1 MIMKEYDMNLSEKPN
16 KKRTA
21 VVGISLVGV
30 LLLVIATYAAYTR
43 QAYQRG
49 TARSRDTEIVSF
61 TSNYLQLYTKGTS
74 GNAYVAK
81 NIVYGTNEKEKGS
94 VSFDIHVYNYA
105 NGNTSLVSQK
115 DITYTM
121 KIEFKNGAGKGYKVE
136 SDKTSITPTN
146 NTVYEIKK
154 TLIGRTANEDVFTV
168 TFPGNEIDTLQITAT
183 AIPDKVALTNNQF
196 LAATL
201 VPCTTASKVTFR
213 AEGIFLDK
221 AEGEPKQYDGFN
233 YGISISSGA
242 ADAVLIWDPA
252 VLEIDKF
259 FIEKLDT
266 QQLIT
271 KNDLANGKL
280 EFKMDQSNGTG
291 DFLIS
296 FYIKDKS
303 KIPEDWSDM
312 EKMIQFTATQKAQ

>member
-1 MIMKEYDMNLSEKPN
+1 MNLSEKPN

-49 TARSRDTEIVSF
+49 TARNRDTEIVSF
-61 TSNYLQLYTKGTS
+61 ASNYLQLYTTGTS

-81 NIVYGTNEKEKGS
+81 NIVYGTDEKKKGS
-94 VSFDIHVYNYA
+94 VSFDIHVYNYV

-136 SDKTSITPTN
+136 SDKASIPLN
-146 NTVYEIKK
+146 NNNVCEIKK

-242 ADAVLIWDPA
+242 ADAVLTWNPA

-259 FIEKLDT
+259 FVEKLEK
-266 QQLIT
+266 QSLIT
-271 KNDLANGKL
+271 SKDLAKGELK
-280 EFKMDQSNGTG
+280 FKMDQSNGTG

-303 KIPEDWSDM
+303 QIPENWSDM

>member
-1 MIMKEYDMNLSEKPN
+1 MNLSEKPN

-21 VVGISLVGV
+21 VMGICLVGV

-49 TARSRDTEIVSF
+49 TARNRDTEIVSF
-61 TSNYLQLYTKGTS
+61 TSNYLQLYTTRTS

-81 NIVYGTNEKEKGS
+81 NIVYGTDEKKKGS

-136 SDKTSITPTN
+136 SDKASIPLN
-146 NTVYEIKK
+146 NNNVCEIKK

-242 ADAVLIWDPA
+242 ADAVLTWNPA

-259 FIEKLDT
+259 FVEKLEK
-266 QQLIT
+266 QSLIT
-271 KNDLANGKL
+271 SKELAKGELK
-280 EFKMDQSNGTG
+280 FTMDQSKGTG

-303 KIPEDWSDM
+303 QIPENWSDM

>member
-1 MIMKEYDMNLSEKPN
+1 MNLSEKPN

-81 NIVYGTNEKEKGS
+81 NIVYGTDEKKKES

-121 KIEFKNGAGKGYKVE
+121 KIAFKNGAGKGYKVE
-136 SDKTSITPTN
+136 SDKTPITPDN
-146 NTVYEIKK
+146 NNVYEIKK

-168 TFPGNEIDTLQITAT
+168 TFPGNDIDTLQITAT
-183 AIPDKVALTNNQF
+183 AIPEKAALTNNQY

-221 AEGEPKQYDGFN
+221 SEGTPVQYDGFN

-242 ADAVLIWDPA
+242 AAAVLTWNPN

-259 FIEKLDT
+259 FVEKLE
-266 QQLIT
+266 QKNLI
-271 KNDLANGKL
+271 KNEDLANGKL

-303 KIPEDWSDM
+303 QIPDNWSDM

>member
-1 MIMKEYDMNLSEKPN
+1 MNLSEKPN

-21 VVGISLVGV
+21 VMGICLVGV

-49 TARSRDTEIVSF
+49 TARNRDTEIVSF
-61 TSNYLQLYTKGTS
+61 TSNYLQLYTTGSS

-81 NIVYGTNEKEKGS
+81 NIVYGTDEKKKDS
-94 VSFDIHVYNYA
+94 VSFDIYVYNYA

-121 KIEFKNGAGKGYKVE
+121 RIEFKNGAGNGYKVE
-136 SDKTSITPTN
+136 SDTTSSTPVN
-146 NTVYEIKK
+146 NVCEIKK
-154 TLIGRTANEDVFTV
+154 TLTGRTANENVFTV
-168 TFPGNEIDTLQITAT
+168 TFPGNEIDTLQIKAT

-221 AEGEPKQYDGFN
+221 AEGKPDQYDGFN

-242 ADAVLIWDPA
+242 ADAVLTWNPD
-252 VLEIDKF
+252 VVEIDKF
-259 FIEKLDT
+259 FVEKLK
-266 QQLIT
+266 T
-271 KNDLANGKL
+271 KNLFKSEDLAKGELK
-280 EFKMDQSNGTG
+280 FTMDQSNGTG

-303 KIPEDWSDM
+303 KIPDNWSDM

>member
-1 MIMKEYDMNLSEKPN
+1 MNLSEKPN

-81 NIVYGTNEKEKGS
+81 NIVYGTDEKKKKS

-121 KIEFKNGAGKGYKVE
+121 KIEFKNGAGNGYKVE
-136 SDKTSITPTN
+136 SDTTPITPDN
-146 NTVYEIKK
+146 NVYEIKK
-154 TLIGRTANEDVFTV
+154 TLIGRTANENVFTV

-201 VPCTTASKVTFR
+201 APCTTASKVTFR

-233 YGISISSGA
+233 YGISISSGV
-242 ADAVLIWDPA
+242 ADAVLIWNPD
-252 VLEIDKF
+252 VVEIDKF
-259 FIEKLDT
+259 FVEKL
-266 QQLIT
+266 QNLIT
-271 KNDLANGKL
+271 SKDLAKGEL
-280 EFKMDQSNGTG
+280 RFTMDQSNGTG

-303 KIPEDWSDM
+303 KIPETWSDM
-312 EKMIQFTATQKAQ
+312 EKMIQFTATQKTQ

>member
-1 MIMKEYDMNLSEKPN
+1 MNLSEKPN
-16 KKRTA
+16 KKRT
-21 VVGISLVGV
+21 VVMGICLVGV

-49 TARSRDTEIVSF
+49 TARNRDTEIVSF
-61 TSNYLQLYTKGTS
+61 TSNYLQLYTTGTL

-81 NIVYGTNEKEKGS
+81 NIVYGTDEKEKGS

-121 KIEFKNGAGKGYKVE
+121 RIEFKNGAGKGYKVE
-136 SDKTSITPTN
+136 SDKASIPLN
-146 NTVYEIKK
+146 NNNVCEIKK

-183 AIPDKVALTNNQF
+183 AMPDKVALTNNQF

-242 ADAVLIWDPA
+242 ADAVLTWNPD
-252 VLEIDKF
+252 VVEIDKF
-259 FIEKLDT
+259 FVEKLE
-266 QQLIT
+266 QQNLIT
-271 KNDLANGKL
+271 SKDLAKGELK
-280 EFKMDQSNGTG
+280 FTMDQSNGTG

-303 KIPEDWSDM
+303 QIPDNWSDM
-312 EKMIQFTATQKAQ
+312 EKMIQFTARQKAQ

>member
-1 MIMKEYDMNLSEKPN
+1 MNLSEKPN

-21 VVGISLVGV
+21 VMGICLVGV

-49 TARSRDTEIVSF
+49 TARNRDTEIVSF
-61 TSNYLQLYTKGTS
+61 TSNYLQLYTTGTS

-81 NIVYGTNEKEKGS
+81 NIVYGTDEKEKES

-121 KIEFKNGAGKGYKVE
+121 KIEFKNGTGKGYKVE
-136 SDKTSITPTN
+136 SDKTSITSTTN
-146 NTVYEIKK
+146 NVYEIKK
-154 TLIGRTANEDVFTV
+154 TLIGRTANENVFTV

-221 AEGEPKQYDGFN
+221 SEGTPMQYDGFN

-242 ADAVLIWDPA
+242 ADAVLLWNPD
-252 VLEIDKF
+252 VVEIDKF
-259 FIEKLDT
+259 FVEKLE
-266 QQLIT
+266 QKNLI
-271 KNDLANGKL
+271 KSKDLASGKL

-303 KIPEDWSDM
+303 KIPENWSDM
-312 EKMIQFTATQKAQ
+312 EKMIQFTATQKA

>member
-1 MIMKEYDMNLSEKPN
+1 MNLSEKPN

-21 VVGISLVGV
+21 VMGICLVGV

-49 TARSRDTEIVSF
+49 TARNRDTEIVSF
-61 TSNYLQLYTKGTS
+61 TSNYLQLYTTGTS

-81 NIVYGTNEKEKGS
+81 NIVYGTDEKKKES

-121 KIEFKNGAGKGYKVE
+121 KIAFKNGAGKGYKVE
-136 SDKTSITPTN
+136 SDKTPITPDN
-146 NTVYEIKK
+146 NNVYEIKK

-168 TFPGNEIDTLQITAT
+168 TFPGNDIDTLQITAT
-183 AIPDKVALTNNQF
+183 AIPEKAALTNNQY

-221 AEGEPKQYDGFN
+221 SEGTPVQYDGFN

>member
-1 MIMKEYDMNLSEKPN
+1 MNLSEKPN

-30 LLLVIATYAAYTR
+30 LLLVIVTYAAYTR

-49 TARSRDTEIVSF
+49 TARNRDTEIVSF
-61 TSNYLQLYTKGTS
+61 TSNYLQLYTTGTS
-74 GNAYVAK
+74 GNAYIAK
-81 NIVYGTNEKEKGS
+81 NIVYGTDEKKKES

-121 KIEFKNGAGKGYKVE
+121 RIEFKNGAGNGYKVE
-136 SDKTSITPTN
+136 SDKTSIPPTN
-146 NTVYEIKK
+146 NNVYEIKK
-154 TLIGRTANEDVFTV
+154 TLIGRTANEDIFTV

-183 AIPDKVALTNNQF
+183 AIPDKAALTNNQF

-221 AEGEPKQYDGFN
+221 VEGEPKQYDGFN

-242 ADAVLIWDPA
+242 ADAVLTWNPD
-252 VLEIDKF
+252 VVEIDKF
-259 FIEKLDT
+259 FVEKLK
-266 QQLIT
+266 QKKLIT
-271 KNDLANGKL
+271 RENL
-280 EFKMDQSNGTG
+280 EKGELKFTMDQSNGTG

-303 KIPEDWSDM
+303 QIPENWSDM

>member
-1 MIMKEYDMNLSEKPN
+1 MNLSEKPN

-21 VVGISLVGV
+21 VMGICLVGV

-49 TARSRDTEIVSF
+49 TARNRDTEIVSF
-61 TSNYLQLYTKGTS
+61 TSNYLQLYTTGTS

-81 NIVYGTNEKEKGS
+81 NIVYGTDEKKKES

-136 SDKTSITPTN
+136 SDKASIPLN
-146 NTVYEIKK
+146 NNNVCEIKK

-221 AEGEPKQYDGFN
+221 AEGTPMQYDGFN

-242 ADAVLIWDPA
+242 ADAVLTWNPD
-252 VLEIDKF
+252 VVEIDKF
-259 FIEKLDT
+259 FVEKLK
-266 QQLIT
+266 T
-271 KNDLANGKL
+271 KNLFTNEDLAKGKL
-280 EFKMDQSNGTG
+280 EFTMDQSNGTG
-291 DFLIS
+291 NFLIS

-303 KIPEDWSDM
+303 KIPDNWSDM
-312 EKMIQFTATQKAQ
+312 EKMIQFIATQRAQ

>member
-1 MIMKEYDMNLSEKPN
+1 MNLSEKPN

-21 VVGISLVGV
+21 VMGICLVGV

-49 TARSRDTEIVSF
+49 TARNRDTEIVSF
-61 TSNYLQLYTKGTS
+61 TSNYLQLYTTRTS

-81 NIVYGTNEKEKGS
+81 NIVYGTDEKKKGS

-105 NGNTSLVSQK
+105 NGNTSLVSQE

-121 KIEFKNGAGKGYKVE
+121 KIEFKNGAGNGYKVE
-136 SDKTSITPTN
+136 SDKASIPLN
-146 NTVYEIKK
+146 NNVCEIKK

-201 VPCTTASKVTFR
+201 LPCTTASKVTFR

-221 AEGEPKQYDGFN
+221 SEGTPVQYDGFN

-242 ADAVLIWDPA
+242 AAAVLTWNPN

-259 FIEKLDT
+259 FVEKLE
-266 QQLIT
+266 QKNLI
-271 KNDLANGKL
+271 KNEDLANGKL

-303 KIPEDWSDM
+303 QIPDNWSDM
-312 EKMIQFTATQKAQ
+312 EKMIQFTVTQKAQ

>member
-1 MIMKEYDMNLSEKPN
+1 MKEYDMNLSEKPN

-21 VVGISLVGV
+21 VMGICLVGV

-49 TARSRDTEIVSF
+49 TARNRDTEIVSF
-61 TSNYLQLYTKGTS
+61 TSNYLQLYTTGTS

-81 NIVYGTNEKEKGS
+81 NIVYGTDEKKKES

-121 KIEFKNGAGKGYKVE
+121 KIAFKNGAGKGYKVE
-136 SDKTSITPTN
+136 SDKTSIPSTTN
-146 NTVYEIKK
+146 NVYEIKK
-154 TLIGRTANEDVFTV
+154 TLIGRTANENVFTV

-221 AEGEPKQYDGFN
+221 AEGDPKQYDGFN

-242 ADAVLIWDPA
+242 ADAVLTWNPA

-259 FIEKLDT
+259 FVEKL
-266 QQLIT
+266 QNLIT
-271 KNDLANGKL
+271 SKDLANGKL
-280 EFKMDQSNGTG
+280 EFTMNQSNGTG
-291 DFLIS
+291 NFLIS

-303 KIPEDWSDM
+303 QIPDNWSDM
-312 EKMIQFTATQKAQ
+312 EKMIQFIARQREQ

>member
-1 MIMKEYDMNLSEKPN
+1 MNLSEKPN

-21 VVGISLVGV
+21 VMGICLVGV

-49 TARSRDTEIVSF
+49 TARNRDTEIVSF

-81 NIVYGTNEKEKGS
+81 NIVYSTDEKKKES

-121 KIEFKNGAGKGYKVE
+121 KIEFKYGAGKGYKVE
-136 SDKTSITPTN
+136 SDKNSITPTN
-146 NTVYEIKK
+146 NNVYEIKK

-183 AIPDKVALTNNQF
+183 AIPEKAALTNNQF

-242 ADAVLIWDPA
+242 ADAVLSWKPD
-252 VLEIDKF
+252 VVEIDKF
-259 FIEKLDT
+259 FVEKLEK
-266 QQLIT
+266 QGLIT
-271 KNDLANGKL
+271 SKNL
-280 EFKMDQSNGTG
+280 EKGELKFTMDQSNGTG

-303 KIPEDWSDM
+303 QIPENWSDM

>member
-1 MIMKEYDMNLSEKPN
+1 MNLSEKPN

-21 VVGISLVGV
+21 VMGICLVGV

-49 TARSRDTEIVSF
+49 TARNRETEIVSF
-61 TSNYLQLYTKGTS
+61 TSNYLQLYTTGTS

-81 NIVYGTNEKEKGS
+81 NIVYGTDEKKKES

-121 KIEFKNGAGKGYKVE
+121 KIAFKNGAGKGYKVE
-136 SDKTSITPTN
+136 SDKTPITPDN
-146 NTVYEIKK
+146 NNVYEIKK

-168 TFPGNEIDTLQITAT
+168 TFPGNDIDTLQITAT

-221 AEGEPKQYDGFN
+221 SEGTPMQYDGFN

>member
-1 MIMKEYDMNLSEKPN
+1 MNLSEKPN

-21 VVGISLVGV
+21 VMGICLVGV

-49 TARSRDTEIVSF
+49 TARNRDTEIVSF
-61 TSNYLQLYTKGTS
+61 TSNYLQLYTTGTS

-81 NIVYGTNEKEKGS
+81 NIVYGTDEKKKES

-136 SDKTSITPTN
+136 SDKASIPLN
-146 NTVYEIKK
+146 NNNVCEIKK

-168 TFPGNEIDTLQITAT
+168 TFPGNDIDTLQITAT

-221 AEGEPKQYDGFN
+221 AEGTPMQYDGFN

-242 ADAVLIWDPA
+242 ADAVLTWNPD
-252 VLEIDKF
+252 VVEIDKF
-259 FIEKLDT
+259 FVKKLDT

-303 KIPEDWSDM
+303 KIPDNWSDM
-312 EKMIQFTATQKAQ
+312 EKMIQFTATQKVQ

>member
-1 MIMKEYDMNLSEKPN
+1 MNLSEKPN

-49 TARSRDTEIVSF
+49 TARNRDTEIVSF
-61 TSNYLQLYTKGTS
+61 TSNYLQLYTKGLS

-81 NIVYGTNEKEKGS
+81 NIVYGTDEKKKES
-94 VSFDIHVYNYA
+94 VSFNIHVYNYA

-121 KIEFKNGAGKGYKVE
+121 RIEFKNGAGNGYKVE
-136 SDKTSITPTN
+136 SDTTSITPDN
-146 NTVYEIKK
+146 NVCEIQK

-183 AIPDKVALTNNQF
+183 AIPEKAALTNNQY

-201 VPCTTASKVTFR
+201 VPCTTASRVTFR

-221 AEGEPKQYDGFN
+221 SEGTPMQYDGFN

-242 ADAVLIWDPA
+242 ADAVLTWNAA

-259 FIEKLDT
+259 FIKKLDT

-303 KIPEDWSDM
+303 KIPENWSDM

>member
-1 MIMKEYDMNLSEKPN
+1 MNLSEKPN

-30 LLLVIATYAAYTR
+30 LLLIIATYAAYTR

-49 TARSRDTEIVSF
+49 TARNRDTEIVSF
-61 TSNYLQLYTKGTS
+61 TSNYLQLYTKGS
-74 GNAYVAK
+74 LGNAYVAK
-81 NIVYGTNEKEKGS
+81 NIVYGTDEKKKES
-94 VSFDIHVYNYA
+94 VSFNIHVYNYA

-115 DITYTM
+115 DITSTM
-121 KIEFKNGAGKGYKVE
+121 RIEFKNGAGNRYKVE
-136 SDKTSITPTN
+136 SDKTPITPDN
-146 NTVYEIKK
+146 NNVYEIKK

-183 AIPDKVALTNNQF
+183 AIPEKAALTNNQY

-221 AEGEPKQYDGFN
+221 SEGTPMQYDGFN

-242 ADAVLIWDPA
+242 ADAVLSWNPD
-252 VLEIDKF
+252 VVEIDKF
-259 FIEKLDT
+259 FVEKLE
-266 QQLIT
+266 QKNLI
-271 KNDLANGKL
+271 KSKDLANGKL

-303 KIPEDWSDM
+303 KIPENWSDM

>member
-1 MIMKEYDMNLSEKPN
+1 MNLSEKPN

-21 VVGISLVGV
+21 VMGICLVGV

-49 TARSRDTEIVSF
+49 TARNRDTEIVSF
-61 TSNYLQLYTKGTS
+61 TSNYLQLYTTGTS
-74 GNAYVAK
+74 GNAYIAK
-81 NIVYGTNEKEKGS
+81 NIVYGTDEKKKES

-121 KIEFKNGAGKGYKVE
+121 RIEFKNGAGNGYKVE
-136 SDKTSITPTN
+136 SDKTSIPPTN
-146 NTVYEIKK
+146 NNVYEIKK
-154 TLIGRTANEDVFTV
+154 TLIGRTANEDIFTV

-183 AIPDKVALTNNQF
+183 AIPDKAALTNNQF

-221 AEGEPKQYDGFN
+221 VEGEPKQYDGFN

-242 ADAVLIWDPA
+242 ADAVLTWNPD
-252 VLEIDKF
+252 VVEIDKF
-259 FIEKLDT
+259 FVEKLK
-266 QQLIT
+266 QKKLIT
-271 KNDLANGKL
+271 RENL
-280 EFKMDQSNGTG
+280 EKGELKFTMDQSNGTG

-303 KIPEDWSDM
+303 QIPENWSDM

>member
-1 MIMKEYDMNLSEKPN
+1 MNLSEKPN

-21 VVGISLVGV
+21 VMGICLVGV

-49 TARSRDTEIVSF
+49 TARNRDTEIVSF
-61 TSNYLQLYTKGTS
+61 TSNYLQLYTTGTS

-81 NIVYGTNEKEKGS
+81 NIVYGTDEKKKGS

-136 SDKTSITPTN
+136 SDKASIPLN
-146 NTVYEIKK
+146 NNNVCEIKK

-183 AIPDKVALTNNQF
+183 AMPDKVALTNNQF

-221 AEGEPKQYDGFN
+221 AEGKPKQYDGFN

-242 ADAVLIWDPA
+242 ADAVLTWNPD
-252 VLEIDKF
+252 VVEIDKF
-259 FIEKLDT
+259 FVEKLE
-266 QQLIT
+266 QQNLIT
-271 KNDLANGKL
+271 RKDLAKGELK
-280 EFKMDQSNGTG
+280 FTMDQSNGTG

-303 KIPEDWSDM
+303 KIPDNWSDM

>member
-1 MIMKEYDMNLSEKPN
+1 MNLSEKPN

-49 TARSRDTEIVSF
+49 TARNRDTEIVSF
-61 TSNYLQLYTKGTS
+61 TSNYLQLYTTGTS

-81 NIVYGTNEKEKGS
+81 NIVYGTDEKKKKS

-121 KIEFKNGAGKGYKVE
+121 KIEFKNGAGNGYKVE
-136 SDKTSITPTN
+136 SDTTSITPVN
-146 NTVYEIKK
+146 NNVYEIRK

-183 AIPDKVALTNNQF
+183 AIPDKAALTNNQF

-221 AEGEPKQYDGFN
+221 AEGTPDQYDGFN

-242 ADAVLIWDPA
+242 ADAVLTWNPA

-259 FIEKLDT
+259 FVEKLE
-266 QQLIT
+266 T
-271 KNDLANGKL
+271 KKLVTSKNLANGELK
-280 EFKMDQSNGTG
+280 FTMDQSNGTG

-303 KIPEDWSDM
+303 QIPENWSGM
-312 EKMIQFTATQKAQ
+312 EQMIQFTATQKAQ

>member
-1 MIMKEYDMNLSEKPN
+1 MNLSEKPN

-21 VVGISLVGV
+21 VMGICLVGV

-49 TARSRDTEIVSF
+49 TARNRDTEIVSF
-61 TSNYLQLYTKGTS
+61 TSNYLQLYTTGTS

-81 NIVYGTNEKEKGS
+81 NIVYGTDEKKKGS

-136 SDKTSITPTN
+136 SDKASIPLN
-146 NTVYEIKK
+146 NNNVCEIKK
-154 TLIGRTANEDVFTV
+154 TLIGRTANENVFTV

-242 ADAVLIWDPA
+242 ADAVLTWNPA

-259 FIEKLDT
+259 FVEKLDT

-303 KIPEDWSDM
+303 QIPENWSDM
-312 EKMIQFTATQKAQ
+312 EKMIQFIAKQKAQ

>member
-1 MIMKEYDMNLSEKPN
+1 MNLSEKPN

-49 TARSRDTEIVSF
+49 TARNRDTEIVSF
-61 TSNYLQLYTKGTS
+61 TSNYLQLYTTGTS

-81 NIVYGTNEKEKGS
+81 NIVYGTDEKKKKS

-121 KIEFKNGAGKGYKVE
+121 KIEFKNGAGNGYKVE
-136 SDKTSITPTN
+136 SDTTSITPVN
-146 NTVYEIKK
+146 NNVYEIRK

-168 TFPGNEIDTLQITAT
+168 TFPGSEIDTLQITAT
-183 AIPDKVALTNNQF
+183 AIPEKAALTNNQF

-221 AEGEPKQYDGFN
+221 SEGTPKQYDGFN

-242 ADAVLIWDPA
+242 ADAVLTWNPA

-259 FIEKLDT
+259 FVEKL
-266 QQLIT
+266 QNLIT
-271 KNDLANGKL
+271 SEDLANGKL
-280 EFKMDQSNGTG
+280 KFTMNQSNGTG
-291 DFLIS
+291 NFLIS

-303 KIPEDWSDM
+303 QIPENWSDM
-312 EKMIQFTATQKAQ
+312 EQMIQFTATQKAQ

>member
-1 MIMKEYDMNLSEKPN
+1 MNLSEKPN

-21 VVGISLVGV
+21 VMGICLVGV

-49 TARSRDTEIVSF
+49 TARNRDTEIVSF
-61 TSNYLQLYTKGTS
+61 TSNYLQLYTTGTS

-81 NIVYGTNEKEKGS
+81 NIVYGMDEKKKES
-94 VSFDIHVYNYA
+94 VSFDIRVYNYA

-121 KIEFKNGAGKGYKVE
+121 KIAFKNGAGKGYKVE
-136 SDKTSITPTN
+136 SDKTPITPDN
-146 NTVYEIKK
+146 NNVYEIKK

-168 TFPGNEIDTLQITAT
+168 TFPGNDIDTLQITAT

-221 AEGEPKQYDGFN
+221 SEGKPKQYDGFN

-242 ADAVLIWDPA
+242 ADAVLTWNPD
-252 VLEIDKF
+252 VVEIDKF
-259 FIEKLDT
+259 FVEKLK
-266 QQLIT
+266 QKKLIT
-271 KNDLANGKL
+271 SENL
-280 EFKMDQSNGTG
+280 EKGELKFTMDQSNGTG

-303 KIPEDWSDM
+303 QIPENWSDM

>member
-1 MIMKEYDMNLSEKPN
+1 MNLSEKPN

>member
-1 MIMKEYDMNLSEKPN
+1 M
-16 KKRTA
+16 
-21 VVGISLVGV
+21 
-30 LLLVIATYAAYTR
+30 
-43 QAYQRG
+43 
-49 TARSRDTEIVSF
+49 
-61 TSNYLQLYTKGTS
+61 QLYTTGTS

-81 NIVYGTNEKEKGS
+81 NIVYGTDEKKKES

-121 KIEFKNGAGKGYKVE
+121 RIEFKNGAGKGYKVE
-136 SDKTSITPTN
+136 SDTTPITPVN
-146 NTVYEIKK
+146 NVYEIRK

-183 AIPDKVALTNNQF
+183 AIPDKAALTNNQF

-221 AEGEPKQYDGFN
+221 AEGTPDQYDGFN

-242 ADAVLIWDPA
+242 ADAVLTWNPD
-252 VLEIDKF
+252 VVEIDKF
-259 FIEKLDT
+259 FVEKLET
-266 QQLIT
+266 QKLVT
-271 KNDLANGKL
+271 SKDLAKGEL
-280 EFKMDQSNGTG
+280 EFTMNQSNGTG
-291 DFLIS
+291 DFLVS

-303 KIPEDWSDM
+303 QIPENWSDM
-312 EKMIQFTATQKAQ
+312 EQMIQFTATQKAQ

>member
-1 MIMKEYDMNLSEKPN
+1 MNLSEKPN

-21 VVGISLVGV
+21 VMGICLVGV

-49 TARSRDTEIVSF
+49 TARNRDTEIVSF
-61 TSNYLQLYTKGTS
+61 TSNYLQLYTTGTS

-81 NIVYGTNEKEKGS
+81 NIVYGTDEKKKES

-146 NTVYEIKK
+146 NVCEIEK

-221 AEGEPKQYDGFN
+221 AEGTPMQYDGFN

-242 ADAVLIWDPA
+242 ADAVLSWNPD
-252 VLEIDKF
+252 VVEIDKF
-259 FIEKLDT
+259 FVEKLE
-266 QQLIT
+266 QQDLIT
-271 KNDLANGKL
+271 SNDLAKGKL
-280 EFKMDQSNGTG
+280 KFTMDQSNGTG

-303 KIPEDWSDM
+303 KIPENWSDM

>member
-1 MIMKEYDMNLSEKPN
+1 MNLSEKPN

-49 TARSRDTEIVSF
+49 TARNRDTEIVSF
-61 TSNYLQLYTKGTS
+61 TSNYLQLYTTGTS

-81 NIVYGTNEKEKGS
+81 NIVYGTDEKKKES

-121 KIEFKNGAGKGYKVE
+121 RIEFKNGAGKGYKVE
-136 SDKTSITPTN
+136 SDTTSITPVN
-146 NTVYEIKK
+146 NNVYEIQK

-183 AIPDKVALTNNQF
+183 AIPDKAALTNNQF

-221 AEGEPKQYDGFN
+221 SEGEPKQYDGFN

-242 ADAVLIWDPA
+242 ADAVLKWNPA

-259 FIEKLDT
+259 FVEKLE
-266 QQLIT
+266 T
-271 KNDLANGKL
+271 KSLVTSKDLANGELK
-280 EFKMDQSNGTG
+280 FTMDQSNGTG

-303 KIPEDWSDM
+303 KIPENWSDM
-312 EKMIQFTATQKAQ
+312 EQMIQFTATQKAQ

>member
-49 TARSRDTEIVSF
+49 TARNRDTEIVSF

-81 NIVYGTNEKEKGS
+81 NIVYGTDEKEKGS

-183 AIPDKVALTNNQF
+183 AIPEKAALTNNQY

-221 AEGEPKQYDGFN
+221 SEGTPMQYDGFN

-242 ADAVLIWDPA
+242 ADAVLTWDPA

-259 FIEKLDT
+259 FVKKLET
-266 QQLIT
+266 QNLIT
-271 KNDLANGKL
+271 SEDLANGKL

-303 KIPEDWSDM
+303 KIPENWSDM

>member
-1 MIMKEYDMNLSEKPN
+1 MNLSEKPN

-49 TARSRDTEIVSF
+49 TARNRDTEIVSF
-61 TSNYLQLYTKGTS
+61 TSNYLQLYTTGTS

-81 NIVYGTNEKEKGS
+81 NIVYGTDEKKKES

-121 KIEFKNGAGKGYKVE
+121 KIEFKNGAGNGYKVE
-136 SDKTSITPTN
+136 SDTTSITPVN
-146 NTVYEIKK
+146 NNVYEIRK

-183 AIPDKVALTNNQF
+183 AIPDKAALTNNQF

-221 AEGEPKQYDGFN
+221 AEGTPDQYDGFN

-242 ADAVLIWDPA
+242 ADAVLTWNPD
-252 VLEIDKF
+252 VVEIDKF
-259 FIEKLDT
+259 FVEKLET
-266 QQLIT
+266 QKLVT
-271 KNDLANGKL
+271 SKDLAKGEL
-280 EFKMDQSNGTG
+280 EFTMNQSNGTG
-291 DFLIS
+291 DFLVS

-303 KIPEDWSDM
+303 QIPENWSDM
-312 EKMIQFTATQKAQ
+312 EQMIQFTATQKAQ

>member
-1 MIMKEYDMNLSEKPN
+1 MNLSEKPN

-21 VVGISLVGV
+21 VMGICLVGV

-49 TARSRDTEIVSF
+49 TARNRDTEIVSF
-61 TSNYLQLYTKGTS
+61 TSNYLQLYTTGTS

-81 NIVYGTNEKEKGS
+81 NIVYGTDEKKKES

-121 KIEFKNGAGKGYKVE
+121 KIAFKNGAGKGYKVE
-136 SDKTSITPTN
+136 SDKTPITPDN
-146 NTVYEIKK
+146 NNVYEIKK

-168 TFPGNEIDTLQITAT
+168 TFPGNDIDTLQITAT

-221 AEGEPKQYDGFN
+221 SEGTPMQYDGFN

>member
-1 MIMKEYDMNLSEKPN
+1 MNLSEKPN
-16 KKRTA
+16 KKRT
-21 VVGISLVGV
+21 VVMGICLVGV

-49 TARSRDTEIVSF
+49 TARNRDTEIVSF
-61 TSNYLQLYTKGTS
+61 TSNYLQLYTTGTL

-81 NIVYGTNEKEKGS
+81 NIVYGTDEKEKGS

-105 NGNTSLVSQK
+105 NGNT
-115 DITYTM
+115 TYTM
-121 KIEFKNGAGKGYKVE
+121 RIEFKNGAGNGYKVE
-136 SDKTSITPTN
+136 SDTTSITLDSN
-146 NTVYEIKK
+146 VCEIKK

-242 ADAVLIWDPA
+242 ADAVLTWNPD
-252 VLEIDKF
+252 VVEIDKF
-259 FIEKLDT
+259 FVEKLE
-266 QQLIT
+266 QKNLIT
-271 KNDLANGKL
+271 SKDLTKGEL
-280 EFKMDQSNGTG
+280 IFTMDQSNGTG

-303 KIPEDWSDM
+303 KIPENWSDM

>member
-1 MIMKEYDMNLSEKPN
+1 MNLSEKPN

-21 VVGISLVGV
+21 VMGICLVGV

-49 TARSRDTEIVSF
+49 TARNRDTEIVSF

-81 NIVYGTNEKEKGS
+81 NIVYGTDEKKKES
-94 VSFDIHVYNYA
+94 VSFKIHVYNYA

-121 KIEFKNGAGKGYKVE
+121 EIKFNNCTGNRYKVE
-136 SDKTSITPTN
+136 SDNTSITPVN
-146 NTVYEIKK
+146 NVYTIQK

-183 AIPDKVALTNNQF
+183 AIPEKAALTNNQF

-221 AEGEPKQYDGFN
+221 AEGTPMQYDGFN

-242 ADAVLIWDPA
+242 ADAVLIWNPD
-252 VLEIDKF
+252 VVEIDKF
-259 FIEKLDT
+259 FVEKLK
-266 QQLIT
+266 T
-271 KNDLANGKL
+271 KNLFTNEDLAKGKL
-280 EFKMDQSNGTG
+280 EFTMDQSNGTG
-291 DFLIS
+291 NFLIS

-303 KIPEDWSDM
+303 KIPDNWSDM
-312 EKMIQFTATQKAQ
+312 EKMIQFIATQRAQ

>member
-1 MIMKEYDMNLSEKPN
+1 MNLSEKPN

-21 VVGISLVGV
+21 VMGICLVGV

-49 TARSRDTEIVSF
+49 TARNRDTEIVSF
-61 TSNYLQLYTKGTS
+61 TSNYLQLYTTGTS

-81 NIVYGTNEKEKGS
+81 NIVYGTDEKTKES

-121 KIEFKNGAGKGYKVE
+121 KIEFKNGAGKGYEVK
-136 SDKTSITPTN
+136 SDKASITPDN
-146 NTVYEIKK
+146 NVCEIKK
-154 TLIGRTANEDVFTV
+154 TLIGRTANENVFTV

-201 VPCTTASKVTFR
+201 LPCTTASKVTFR

-242 ADAVLIWDPA
+242 ADAVLIWNPA

-259 FIEKLDT
+259 FVEKLDT

-303 KIPEDWSDM
+303 QIPENWSDM
-312 EKMIQFTATQKAQ
+312 EKMIQFIATQKAQ

>member
-1 MIMKEYDMNLSEKPN
+1 MNLSEKPN
-16 KKRTA
+16 KKRT
-21 VVGISLVGV
+21 VVMGICLVGV

-49 TARSRDTEIVSF
+49 TARNRDTEIVSF
-61 TSNYLQLYTKGTS
+61 TSNYLQLYTTGTS

-81 NIVYGTNEKEKGS
+81 NIVYGTDEKEKGS

-183 AIPDKVALTNNQF
+183 AIPEKAALTNNQF

-213 AEGIFLDK
+213 AEGVFLDK
-221 AEGEPKQYDGFN
+221 SEGKPKQYDGFN

-242 ADAVLIWDPA
+242 ADAVLSWKPD
-252 VLEIDKF
+252 VVEIDKF
-259 FIEKLDT
+259 FVEKLEK
-266 QQLIT
+266 QGLIT
-271 KNDLANGKL
+271 RKNL
-280 EFKMDQSNGTG
+280 EKGELKFTMDQSNGTG

-303 KIPEDWSDM
+303 KIPENWSDM
-312 EKMIQFTATQKAQ
+312 EQMIQFTATQKAQ

>member
-1 MIMKEYDMNLSEKPN
+1 MNLSEKPN

-49 TARSRDTEIVSF
+49 TARNRDTEIVSF
-61 TSNYLQLYTKGTS
+61 TSNYLQLYTKGLS

-81 NIVYGTNEKEKGS
+81 NIVYGTDEKKKES
-94 VSFDIHVYNYA
+94 VSFNIHVYNYA

-121 KIEFKNGAGKGYKVE
+121 RIEFKNGAGNGYKVE
-136 SDKTSITPTN
+136 SDTTSITPDN
-146 NTVYEIKK
+146 NVCEIQK

-183 AIPDKVALTNNQF
+183 AIPEKAALTNNQY

-221 AEGEPKQYDGFN
+221 AEGKPEQYDGFN

-242 ADAVLIWDPA
+242 ADAVLTWNAA
-252 VLEIDKF
+252 VVEIDKF
-259 FIEKLDT
+259 FVKKLET
-266 QQLIT
+266 QNLIT
-271 KNDLANGKL
+271 SKDLANGKL
-280 EFKMDQSNGTG
+280 EFEMDQSNGTG

-303 KIPEDWSDM
+303 KIPENWSDM

>member
-1 MIMKEYDMNLSEKPN
+1 MNLSEKPN

-49 TARSRDTEIVSF
+49 TARNRDTEIVSF
-61 TSNYLQLYTKGTS
+61 ASNYLQLYTTGTS

-81 NIVYGTNEKEKGS
+81 NIVYGTDEKKKGS
-94 VSFDIHVYNYA
+94 VSFDIHVYNYV

-121 KIEFKNGAGKGYKVE
+121 RIKFKNGAGNGYKVE
-136 SDKTSITPTN
+136 SDTTSITPVN
-146 NTVYEIKK
+146 NVYEIQK

-242 ADAVLIWDPA
+242 ADAVLTWNPA

-259 FIEKLDT
+259 FVEKL
-266 QQLIT
+266 QNLIT
-271 KNDLANGKL
+271 SKDLANGKL
-280 EFKMDQSNGTG
+280 EFTMNQSNGTG
-291 DFLIS
+291 NFLIS

-303 KIPEDWSDM
+303 QIPENWSDM

>member
-1 MIMKEYDMNLSEKPN
+1 MKEYDMNLSEKPN

-49 TARSRDTEIVSF
+49 TARNRDTEIVSF
-61 TSNYLQLYTKGTS
+61 TSNYLQLYTKGLS

-81 NIVYGTNEKEKGS
+81 NIVYGTDEKKKES

-121 KIEFKNGAGKGYKVE
+121 RIEFKNGAGNGYKVE
-136 SDKTSITPTN
+136 SDTTSITPDN
-146 NTVYEIKK
+146 NVCEIKK

-183 AIPDKVALTNNQF
+183 AIPEKAALTNNQY

-221 AEGEPKQYDGFN
+221 SEGTPMQYDGFN

-242 ADAVLIWDPA
+242 ADAVLTWNPD
-252 VLEIDKF
+252 VVEIDKF
-259 FIEKLDT
+259 FVEKLK
-266 QQLIT
+266 T
-271 KNDLANGKL
+271 KNLFTNEDLAKGKL
-280 EFKMDQSNGTG
+280 EFTMDQSNGTG
-291 DFLIS
+291 NFLIS

-303 KIPEDWSDM
+303 KITDNWSDM
-312 EKMIQFTATQKAQ
+312 EKMIQFIATQRAQ

>member
-1 MIMKEYDMNLSEKPN
+1 MNLSEKPN

-21 VVGISLVGV
+21 VMGICLVGV

-49 TARSRDTEIVSF
+49 TARNRDTEIVSF
-61 TSNYLQLYTKGTS
+61 TSNYLQLYTTGTS

-81 NIVYGTNEKEKGS
+81 NIVYGTDEKKKES

-121 KIEFKNGAGKGYKVE
+121 KIAFKNGAGKGYKVE
-136 SDKTSITPTN
+136 SDKTPITPDN
-146 NTVYEIKK
+146 NNVYEIKK

-168 TFPGNEIDTLQITAT
+168 TFPGNDIDTLQITAT

-221 AEGEPKQYDGFN
+221 SEGTPMQYDGFN

-271 KNDLANGKL
+271 KDDLANGKL

-303 KIPEDWSDM
+303 KIPDNWSDM
-312 EKMIQFTATQKAQ
+312 EKMIQFTATQKVQ

>member
-1 MIMKEYDMNLSEKPN
+1 M
-16 KKRTA
+16 
-21 VVGISLVGV
+21 
-30 LLLVIATYAAYTR
+30 
-43 QAYQRG
+43 
-49 TARSRDTEIVSF
+49 
-61 TSNYLQLYTKGTS
+61 QLYTTGTS

-81 NIVYGTNEKEKGS
+81 NIVYGTDEKKKES

-121 KIEFKNGAGKGYKVE
+121 KIEFKNGAGNGYKVE
-136 SDKTSITPTN
+136 SDKTSITPDN
-146 NTVYEIKK
+146 NVYEIKK

-183 AIPDKVALTNNQF
+183 AIPEKVALTNNQF

-221 AEGEPKQYDGFN
+221 AEGKPEQYDGFN

-242 ADAVLIWDPA
+242 ADAVLTWNAA

-259 FIEKLDT
+259 FVEKLE
-266 QQLIT
+266 QKKLIT
-271 KNDLANGKL
+271 SKNL
-280 EFKMDQSNGTG
+280 EKGELKFTMDQSNGTG

-303 KIPEDWSDM
+303 KIPENWSDM